1 MDSAIHKHFLQS
13 FFLLSLLFFFS
24 PSLPSLHLYSLPFH
38 FLPLF
43 LFLYF
48 FPSFFYCTLSS
59 FLYFFGILLHL
70 VCLTS
75 TLIFFLSLFS
85 FYFSLFQLLI
95 IISLSV
101 PHLSIIPL
109 PPLPFFAGAE
119 MNEGNYSEWC
129 ETSGRK
135 RRQLNMSQAC

>member
-13 FFLLSLLFFFS
+13 FFLLSLLFFL
-24 PSLPSLHLYSLPFH
+24 SLSTFTPPLLYFH
-38 FLPLF
+38 FLPPF

-48 FPSFFYCTLSS
+48 FPSFFSCTLSS

-75 TLIFFLSLFS
+75 TLIFFPSLFS

-129 ETSGRK
+129 ETSERK